1 MSNEHE
7 KKVKLLAFKMSFLM
21 EHQRI
26 LPELLDLAE
35 SLKDEESF
43 YSDPYLQGA
52 FDALTT
58 MVVALKQ
65 KGE

>member
-1 MSNEHE
+1 MSNDNE
-7 KKVKLLAFKMSFLM
+7 KKVKLLAFKMSFIM
-21 EHQRI
+21 EHQMV

-35 SLKDEESF
+35 SLKDDQEF
-43 YSDPYLQGA
+43 YSDPYLKGA

-58 MVVALKQ
+58 LVVALRQ